1 MPPNVGTI
9 IAAVEAALA
18 AVAVVAVAVVVFVVA
33 DVVVVKACLEKQMFS
48 FRFPT
53 ECCNFGQP
61 PSSIKDLFLEDVD
74 DDDDDD
80 VGDDVGDDQVLFVDD
95 D

>member
-9 IAAVEAALA
+9 IAAVEAAHPA
-18 AVAVVAVAVVVFVVA
+18 VAVVVVVAVVAVAVVVFVVA
-33 DVVVVKACLEKQMFS
+33 DVVVVKACLETQMFS

-53 ECCNFGQP
+53 ECCSFGQP

-74 DDDDDD
+74 DDD
-80 VGDDVGDDQVLFVDD
+80 VGDDQVLFVDND
-95 D
+95 